1 MRRQIEMKT
10 NSPHSPH
17 FARVSQMLTVFTLS
31 SRAHPRSLSLFF
43 PLSLFWRALRAALL
57 PYVRLS

>member
-31 SRAHPRSLSLFF
+31 SRARPLSLSLSLF
-43 PLSLFWRALRAALL
+43 WHALRATLL
-57 PYVRLS
+57 LCVWFS